1 MLVLG
6 TVLPQLLY
14 LLVLAA
20 LTLAHLAILAHT
32 LAQQVATANA
42 LLLTLADVLHPAAG
56 RVRAVLAGSDKA
68 RTERLKENFDFILLL
83 SSSLFA
89 PSISALYIFEGF
101 DGHSRVA
108 LEVAVGCFLKRLI
121 AVVDGRSP
129 IDAGISKRLMFVFP
143 GFMELLAQLE
153 G

>member
-32 LAQQVATANA
+32 LAQQVATADA

-56 RVRAVLAGSDKA
+56 RVRAVLADSVQA
-68 RTERLKENFDFILLL
+68 MTERLKEHLDFILLEFF
-83 SSSLFA
+83 SLFA
-89 PSISALYIFEGF
+89 TSISALYIFEGF
-101 DGHSRVA
+101 NGHKIA
-108 LEVAVGCFLKRLI
+108 LEFAVGYFLKRLI

-129 IDAGISKRLMFVFP
+129 IDAGISKRLMFIFP
-143 GFMELLAQLE
+143 GFMELLAQFE